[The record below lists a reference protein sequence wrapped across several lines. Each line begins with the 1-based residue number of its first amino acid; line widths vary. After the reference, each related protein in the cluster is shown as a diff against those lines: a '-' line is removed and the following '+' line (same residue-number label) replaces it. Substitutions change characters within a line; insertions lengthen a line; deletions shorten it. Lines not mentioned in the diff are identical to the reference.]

1 MSDGAVV
8 HVVEDDESFRKAI
21 ARLLRQLGFDARV
34 YASADEFLLAERSE
48 RPECLLLDVGLPRL
62 SGVELQAALA
72 DADDPIP
79 IVFLTGSIDV
89 PMAVHAMKEGAVN
102 VLIKPV
108 KRDLLVAAINEAI
121 ERGATLNEA
130 LQRAGMVRARFDRLT
145 ARERVVFE
153 RVVHGKLNKQIA
165 FEIGTSVR
173 TVKAHRSQ
181 VMRKMEVASIAELVS
196 AATHLRGARLD

>member
-121 ERGATLNEA
+121 ERGATLNES

>member
-62 SGVELQAALA
+62 SGVELQTALA

-102 VLIKPV
+102 VLSKPV

-165 FEIGTSVR
+165 FDIGTSVR

>member
-108 KRDLLVAAINEAI
+108 KRDMLVAAINEAI

>member
-8 HVVEDDESFRKAI
+8 HIVEDDESFRKAV
-21 ARLLRQLGFDARV
+21 ARLLRQMGFDARV
-34 YASADEFLLAERSE
+34 YASADEFLLAERPGQ
-48 RPECLLLDVGLPRL
+48 PECLLLDVGLPRL
-62 SGVELQAALA
+62 SGVDLQASLA
-72 DADDPIP
+72 DADDSIP
-79 IVFLTGSIDV
+79 IVFLTGHVDV
-89 PMAVHAMKEGAVN
+89 PTAVHAMKEGAVN
-102 VLIKPV
+102 VLVKPV

-121 ERGATLNEA
+121 ERGATLNQVR
-130 LQRAGMVRARFDRLT
+130 QREGMVRARFDRLT

-165 FEIGTSVR
+165 CEIGTSVR

>member
-1 MSDGAVV
+1 MTDRAVV
-8 HVVEDDESFRKAI
+8 HIVEDDASFRKAV

-34 YASADEFLLAERSE
+34 YASADEFLLAERPG
-48 RPECLLLDVGLPRL
+48 RAECLLLDVGLPRL
-62 SGVELQAALA
+62 SGVDLQAALA

-79 IVFLTGSIDV
+79 IVFLTGHIDV

-121 ERGATLNEA
+121 ERAATLHQVR
-130 LQRAGMVRARFDRLT
+130 QREGMVRARFDRLT

>member
-1 MSDGAVV
+1 
-8 HVVEDDESFRKAI
+8 
-21 ARLLRQLGFDARV
+21 
-34 YASADEFLLAERSE
+34 
-48 RPECLLLDVGLPRL
+48 
-62 SGVELQAALA
+62 
-72 DADDPIP
+72 
-79 IVFLTGSIDV
+79 
-89 PMAVHAMKEGAVN
+89 
-102 VLIKPV
+102 
-108 KRDLLVAAINEAI
+108 
-121 ERGATLNEA
+121 
-130 LQRAGMVRARFDRLT
+130 MVRARFDRLT